1 MSVITAVNPYNVKES
16 KILNETNVNIN
27 AVRDF
32 TKKYKNASGVKW
44 VKNDNGSSVYFVM
57 DGVKMKSSYNTKG
70 RTDYTL
76 KYYDE
81 SKIPTE
87 VRHLVKSTYYDYT
100 IVIATEVVRNENV
113 SYLIKM
119 QNEKE
124 FLTVKFDNGELSV
137 FERTTKAK

>member
-1 MSVITAVNPYNVKES
+1 
-16 KILNETNVNIN
+16 
-27 AVRDF
+27 
-32 TKKYKNASGVKW
+32 
-44 VKNDNGSSVYFVM
+44 
-57 DGVKMKSSYNTKG
+57 MKSSYNTKG
-70 RTDYTL
+70 RTEYTL